1 MWWIGVLI
9 FETHLDENQE
19 SRTSEDLQ
27 LACGDFESRIP
38 LLPWSCSTF
47 FHHCSNIFHGFLG
60 GLNWWSPSKH
70 TEVESSL
77 LPQLCLGIT
86 NTWEP
91 RRLEAPSEDG
101 YGSRGFP
108 ELLLLRGR
116 DENSHTVGVVGCK
129 QLLPWWLPGWRWLNS
144 GSDVL
149 VAFCSL

>member
-1 MWWIGVLI
+1 
-9 FETHLDENQE
+9 LDENQE

-27 LACGDFESRIP
+27 LACGDFVQGSP
-38 LLPWSCSTF
+38 TPVV
-47 FHHCSNIFHGFLG
+47 IFHIFPPFSMACLG

-70 TEVESSL
+70 TEVKSSL

-116 DENSHTVGVVGCK
+116 DENSHTVGCK

-144 GSDVL
+144 GSDEMYL
-149 VAFCSL
+149 